1 MPPSKIIGLRL
12 PPALKREFAEIA
24 SQKDTTVSALSREL
38 IQNFVKKHR
47 RNTHATVSS
56 HRHD

>member
-1 MPPSKIIGLRL
+1 MTPSKIMGLRL

-38 IQNFVKKHR
+38 IQTFIKKHR
-47 RNTHATVSS
+47 KQNRETANH
-56 HRHD
+56 